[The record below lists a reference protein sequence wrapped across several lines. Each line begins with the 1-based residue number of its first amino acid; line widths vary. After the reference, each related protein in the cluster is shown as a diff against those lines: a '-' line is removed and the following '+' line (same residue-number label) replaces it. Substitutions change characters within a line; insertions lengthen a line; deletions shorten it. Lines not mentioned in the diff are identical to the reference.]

1 MASSEVPPIEALT
14 AEDMADLL
22 ALSADARWNQVAA
35 DWQVFLDRGAVWGVR
50 EVGTGTVVA
59 SAALLPYPP
68 ATAWVSMV
76 LTLRRAR
83 GEGHASRLL
92 THAVAA
98 SLARGL
104 PPQLDATPEGLPIYR
119 RQGFEAR
126 FEITRWKRPGEVR
139 PCPPP
144 SLPDRGALERTAA
157 LDARALGVARPEVL
171 GHLASRG
178 PHAFAPDG
186 FALSRDGRAAHHI
199 GPVVAEDPARAQA
212 LFRDV
217 LAQIGEDAAVSVDA
231 CDATPGFA
239 AMLESLG
246 FQRLRPFTRMALG
259 AAPAGNPGFIAAI
272 AGPEL
277 A

>member
-1 MASSEVPPIEALT
+1 MASSEVPPIEALS
-14 AEDMADLL
+14 AGDMADLL
-22 ALSADARWNQVAA
+22 ALSADASWNQVAA

-50 EVGTGTVVA
+50 EEGTVVA
-59 SAALLPYPP
+59 SAALLPYRP

-76 LTLRRAR
+76 LTLKRAR
-83 GEGHASRLL
+83 GSGHASRLL
-92 THAVAA
+92 AHAVAA

-119 RQGFEAR
+119 RQGFKAR

-144 SLPDRGALERTAA
+144 ALPDPAVLERAAA

-171 GHLASRG
+171 AHLAARG
-178 PHAFAPDG
+178 PHALAADG

-199 GPVVAEDPARAQA
+199 GPVVAADPARAQS
-212 LFRDV
+212 LFRKV
-217 LAQIGEDAAVSVDA
+217 LAQIGEGAAVSVDA
-231 CDATPGFA
+231 RDAAPGFA
-239 AMLESLG
+239 VMLEGLG

-259 AAPAGNPGFIAAI
+259 AAPAGTPDLIAAI